1 MANRLIIPNP
11 QFVDGT
17 GLPYAGGHLSFF
29 ATGTSTPQSTFSD
42 SALTTPNANPVVL
55 DSAGRAGSIFLSNLA
70 YKVQLFDVNNVQIW
84 SMDPVWSSD
93 FSTVAQFAVNTG
105 TPNGTVA
112 GTAGTFGGLP
122 SSVIWDSVN
131 NILYVCTTTGT
142 SSTAVWTAINAASTG
157 AGVITIPGGRLTP
170 TSGVPVIIGDVTSGS
185 IFYTPYAGNQAPI
198 FSGAAFTMQ
207 TFAEVGLSLNS
218 SVQAANT
225 IYDVFLFSSSGT
237 PTLGTGPAWTNSAA
251 GTGARGTGAGTSQLS
266 LLQGIYVNTVQISA
280 KNGLSTFT
288 VPANQ
293 GTYVGSLQIDAAAGL
308 VTCNAS
314 YGQSRKWGVWNA
326 YNRKPITLRAGDG
339 TASWT
344 YGTNTWRASNGASA
358 NSLTIFAGL
367 PEEIFPITFYQRTH
381 VETNA
386 SSAQVEIRIG
396 IGVNSTSAPTG
407 VLGENAIQIG
417 GSGTPNN
424 YQDITTIS
432 RHVILPGIGISTITS
447 LEICPILGTNTP
459 VFSGTGTNMQLEASW
474 NG

>member
-29 ATGTSTPQSTFSD
+29 ATGTSTPQNTFSD

-55 DSAGRAGSIFLSNLA
+55 DSAGRSGSIFLSNLA

-122 SSVIWDSVN
+122 SSVIWDSTN

-157 AGVITIPGGRLTP
+157 AGVITTPGGRLTP
-170 TSGVPVIIGDVTSGS
+170 SSGVPVISSDAISFGAL
-185 IFYTPYAGNQAPI
+185 FYTPYTGNQVPI

-207 TFAEVGLSLNS
+207 TFAELGLALNS
-218 SVQAANT
+218 GVQAAAT
-225 IYDVFLFSSSGT
+225 IYDIFVFNSSGT
-237 PTLGTGPAWTNSAA
+237 PTIGTGPAWSNSGA
-251 GTGARGTGAGTSQLS
+251 GTGARGSGAGTTQLS
-266 LLQGIYVNTVQISA
+266 MLQGILVNTVQISA

-293 GTYVGSLQIDAAAGL
+293 GTYVGSLLTDAAGAGL
-308 VTCNAS
+308 YTCTYS
-314 YGQSRKWGVWNA
+314 YGQSRRWGLWNA
-326 YNRKPITLRAGDG
+326 YNRKPIMLRAGDG

-344 YGTNTWRASNGASA
+344 YGTNAWRASNNSSA
-358 NSLTIFAGL
+358 NSFTTFTGL
-367 PEEIFPITFYQRTH
+367 SEEICQLTFTQRVLQIHT
-381 VETNA
+381 TGTGQ
-386 SSAQVEIRIG
+386 SQFG
-396 IGVNSTSAPTG
+396 IGVNSTSSPTG
-407 VLGENAIQIG
+407 LLANRSVVNGVTDGLDFTSQAKTILTPSLGIN
-417 GSGTPNN
+417 
-424 YQDITTIS
+424 
-432 RHVILPGIGISTITS
+432 TITS
-447 LEICPILGTNTP
+447 LEITQGIPSGGAPTFFGTQS
-459 VFSGTGTNMQLEASW
+459 FMQLDASW